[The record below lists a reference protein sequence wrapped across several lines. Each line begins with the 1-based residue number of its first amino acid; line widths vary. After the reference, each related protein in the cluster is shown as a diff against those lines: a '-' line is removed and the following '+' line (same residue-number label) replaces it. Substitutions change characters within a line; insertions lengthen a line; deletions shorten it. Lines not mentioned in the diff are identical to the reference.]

1 MKKLFNQK
9 MLRHWNRLP
18 KEDVD
23 APFLDAFKA
32 RLVVGVQGAGQPGL
46 VGGNPAHGRRIGTG
60 YSLRYC
66 LSHSMIVLYGPMIY
80 VAQALYSSIFQ
91 SYFLI
96 LVQVVLSHLDSFL
109 KEQCYMKR
117 KLCIFN

>member
-1 MKKLFNQK
+1 MYS
-9 MLRHWNRLP
+9 
-18 KEDVD
+18 KEVEQV
-23 APFLDAFKA
+23 AQRYSVCAIL
-32 RLVVGVQGAGQPGL
+32 GGIQGRDGCDPGQPDL
-46 VGGNPAHGRRIGTG
+46 EVGNPAHGRRIGTG